1 MKKVRLYIDTS
12 VLGGLFDNEDLKRV
26 NTAESIISLIKDK
39 VYEGFISFLTL
50 EEILKAPHEIRDK
63 LKTKID
69 ESGFGIFEETE
80 VCVELAN
87 AYLNDEIIPA
97 KYRNDARHIALG
109 VYYECDFIVSWNYR
123 HMVNITVRRLINS
136 TNLRMGYKSIEIVSP
151 EEVIG
156 YGEVGI

>member
-1 MKKVRLYIDTS
+1 MNS
-12 VLGGLFDNEDLKRV
+12 
-26 NTAESIISLIKDK
+26 
-39 VYEGFISFLTL
+39 
-50 EEILKAPHEIRDK
+50 KAFE
-63 LKTKID
+63 
-69 ESGFGIFEETE
+69 IFEEIE
-80 VCVELAN
+80 ECVELAN

-156 YGEVGI
+156 YGKMGI

>member
-1 MKKVRLYIDTS
+1 M
-12 VLGGLFDNEDLKRV
+12 
-26 NTAESIISLIKDK
+26 
-39 VYEGFISFLTL
+39 
-50 EEILKAPHEIRDK
+50 
-63 LKTKID
+63 
-69 ESGFGIFEETE
+69 
-80 VCVELAN
+80 AN
-87 AYLNDEIIPA
+87 AYLNDEIVPA